1 MPVPFELVI
10 EYVFFSPFLFF
21 LLLLLFGLY
30 SLKNNSNKFKKR
42 DKVLFLFKSFS
53 GLWILFLI
61 TSNVL
66 FYKAAAL
73 PLKFL
78 TPKSIKQDADA
89 IVVASA
95 GVLESGAPTDASTRR
110 AHAAALL
117 YLEKKAPLVIV
128 TGGITDPYL
137 PPSSIKGIP
146 IILQGMGCLLYTS
159 PSPRDA

>member
-66 FYKAAAL
+66 FYKATAL

-110 AHAAALL
+110 AHAAASPLRHSLL
-117 YLEKKAPLVIV
+117 
-128 TGGITDPYL
+128 
-137 PPSSIKGIP
+137 
-146 IILQGMGCLLYTS
+146 
-159 PSPRDA
+159 